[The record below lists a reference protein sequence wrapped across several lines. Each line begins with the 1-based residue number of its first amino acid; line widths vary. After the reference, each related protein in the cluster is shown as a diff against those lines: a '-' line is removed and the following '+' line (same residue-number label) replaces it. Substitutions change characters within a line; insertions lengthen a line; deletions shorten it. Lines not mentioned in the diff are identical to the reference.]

1 MLRSLYRDTQHPTP
15 NIQKTKYNFMTD
27 KLSLVDKLFESYNYK
42 IAKSS
47 TKDVRIYT
55 LQYGMYHAAEIISFD
70 EETDVSKFKN
80 EFSEL
85 GYATEI
91 KVVKNIE
98 EVEEYLFEG
107 FFIKTPLGNELKN
120 RYKNFVKKQIL
131 NLPKG
136 SEYKYINSDFDF
148 LLQDKVGDITEAKSY
163 SSKEKSIISKIKDL
177 FTTTKGAL
185 FIIIEAPA
193 GFGKT
198 CTANEILNSIT
209 IENSKILPFFTELSR
224 NREARVFKY
233 ILLNE
238 IDGQFPNGIKQNV
251 VLEQI
256 YKGRIPL
263 IIDGFDELITKESNK
278 GDVES
283 MLTTIVDLLQ
293 NDAKIVITSR
303 KTAILNSEEFI
314 EIVNSSIENFSL
326 ARFEIKEP
334 TIENWLHKDRLD
346 IIEENEFPINQISN
360 PVLLSYLRN
369 IPIEKLKE
377 FLTKKEGTL
386 IDKYFD
392 YLLTRE
398 RERQNL
404 KLDNKTQFRIF
415 RKLNRFMSEYNFT
428 AETKET
434 IKDFIKAYNV
444 KILQESLKD
453 YKAEEKPS
461 IEELTETLSN
471 HVFLDRKTDGS
482 IGFINDFVFGFLIS
496 ENLILGKFQE
506 HYKDNFTKVIPQD
519 FAQKSLEASKIQ
531 SIENKNK
538 LWEVFNGN
546 NFEYDSVFYFDT
558 DYFLKNEIKRNFN
571 TLFLADRTIKELNFE
586 NHMFENC
593 VFAGITFENCVFT
606 TSCFK
611 KTSFQNC
618 RFYNCSLQEKTSIV
632 YENFAIYVCYDNN
645 DFIQDINL
653 LYCKDSEVNIVDATN
668 QLTEQQ
674 VLLQFLQVDGKR
686 PKPRKFSMIRQRLS
700 EYSDKEISNII
711 DSLIRKEYLHFK
723 DDVGFITREAMN
735 FLNHNEN

>member
-1 MLRSLYRDTQHPTP
+1 
-15 NIQKTKYNFMTD
+15 MTD
-27 KLSLVDKLFESYNYK
+27 KLNVVDKLFKSYNYK
-42 IAKSS
+42 IAKNS
-47 TKDVRIYT
+47 TNEIRVYT

-70 EETDVSKFKN
+70 ENTDVSKFKN

-85 GYATEI
+85 GYATDI

-120 RYKNFVKKQIL
+120 RYKNFVKKQL
-131 NLPKG
+131 SNLPEG
-136 SEYKYINSDFDF
+136 SNYEYIDSDFDF
-148 LLQDKVGDITEAKSY
+148 ILQDKLGEITEAKFF
-163 SSKEKSIISKIKDL
+163 SSKENSIISKIKDL
-177 FTTTKGAL
+177 FTKTKGAL
-185 FIIIEAPA
+185 FVIIEAPA

-209 IENSKILPFFTELSR
+209 VENSKILPFFTELSR
-224 NREARVFKY
+224 NREARVFKH

-238 IDGQFPNGIKQNV
+238 IDDQFPNGIKQNV

-278 GDVES
+278 EDIES
-283 MLTTIVDLLQ
+283 MLSTIVDLLQ

-314 EIVNSSIENFSL
+314 ETINSSIENFSL

-334 TIENWLHKDRLD
+334 TIENWLNKNILA

-360 PVLLSYLRN
+360 PVLLAYLRN
-369 IPIEKLKE
+369 ISLEKLTE
-377 FLTKKEGTL
+377 FLTNKEGTL

-404 KLDNKTQFRIF
+404 KLDNETQFRIF

-444 KILQESLKD
+444 KILQESLKE
-453 YKAEEKPS
+453 YKLEEKPS

-471 HVFLDRKTDGS
+471 HVFLDRKTDGN
-482 IGFINDFVFGFLIS
+482 IGLINDFVFGFLIS

-506 HYKDNFTKVIPQD
+506 HYKDNFTKIIPQD
-519 FAQKSLEASKIQ
+519 FAQKSLESSKIQ
-531 SIENKNK
+531 SSENKNK
-538 LWEVFNGN
+538 LWEVYNQN
-546 NFEYDSVFYFDT
+546 NFDYDSIFYFDA
-558 DYFLKNEIKRNFN
+558 DYFLKNEINRDFS
-571 TLFLADRTIKELNFE
+571 TLFLADRTIKGLDFPKYI
-586 NHMFENC
+586 FENC
-593 VFAGITFENCVFT
+593 VFAGITFENCVFN

-611 KTSFQNC
+611 KSSFQNC
-618 RFYNCSLQEKTSIV
+618 KFYNCSLQEKSPII
-632 YENFAIYVCYDNN
+632 YDDFAIYVCQDNN
-645 DFIQDINL
+645 EFIKDINS
-653 LYCKDSEVNIVDATN
+653 LYCKDNETN
-668 QLTEQQ
+668 ELINNYQLTEQK
-674 VLLQFLQVDGKR
+674 VLLQFLQVDEKR
-686 PKPRKFSMIRQRLS
+686 PKPRKFSVIKQRLS
-700 EYSDKEISNII
+700 EYSDREINSVI
-711 DSLIRKEYLHFK
+711 DNLIRKEYLHFK
-723 DDVGFITREAMN
+723 DDVGFITKEAMN
-735 FLNHNEN
+735 FLNHNGR

>member
-1 MLRSLYRDTQHPTP
+1 
-15 NIQKTKYNFMTD
+15 MTD
-27 KLSLVDKLFESYNYK
+27 RLNEIDKLFESYNYK
-42 IAKSS
+42 TAKNS
-47 TKDVRIYT
+47 TQDVRIYT

-70 EETDVSKFKN
+70 EKTDVSKFKN

-120 RYKNFVKKQIL
+120 RYKNFVKKQIS

-148 LLQDKVGDITEAKSY
+148 LLQDKMGDITEAKSY
-163 SSKEKSIISKIKDL
+163 SSKENSIISKIKDL
-177 FTTTKGAL
+177 FTSTKGAL

-224 NREARVFKY
+224 NREARVFRY
-233 ILLNE
+233 ILLSE
-238 IDGQFPNGIKQNV
+238 IDDQFPNGIKQNV

-263 IIDGFDELITKESNK
+263 IIDGFDELITKDSNK
-278 GDVES
+278 EDVES
-283 MLTTIVDLLQ
+283 MLSTILDLLQ

-314 EIVNSSIENFSL
+314 ETINSSIENFSL

-334 TIENWLHKDRLD
+334 TIENWLHKDRLG

-369 IPIEKLKE
+369 IPLDKLKE

-404 KLDNKTQFRIF
+404 KLDNQTQFRIF

-453 YKAEEKPS
+453 YKSEEKPS
-461 IEELTETLSN
+461 LEELTEHLSN
-471 HVFLDRKTDGS
+471 HVFLDRKSDGNV
-482 IGFINDFVFGFLIS
+482 GLINDFVFGFLIS
-496 ENLILGKFQE
+496 ENLTLGKFQE
-506 HYKDNFTKVIPQD
+506 HYKENFTKVIPQD

-531 SIENKNK
+531 SPENKNK
-538 LWEVFNGN
+538 LWEVYNGN

-558 DYFLKNEIKRNFN
+558 DYFLKNEIKRDYN
-571 TLFLADRTIKELNFE
+571 TLFLADRTIKELIFE
-586 NHMFENC
+586 NHTFENC
-593 VFAGITFENCVFT
+593 VFAGITFENCIFT
-606 TSCFK
+606 ISCFK

-618 RFYNCSLQEKTSIV
+618 KFYNCSFQDKTPIV
-632 YENFAIYVCYDNN
+632 YDDFAIYVCQDNN
-645 DFIQDINL
+645 NFIQEINS
-653 LYCKDSEVNIVDATN
+653 LYCKDSEIYEVEKGNP
-668 QLTEQQ
+668 LTEQK
-674 VLLQFLQVDGKR
+674 VLLQFLQVDEKR
-686 PKPRKFSMIRQRLS
+686 PKPRKFSVIKQRLS
-700 EYSDKEISNII
+700 EYSDKEISNVI
-711 DSLIRKEYLHFK
+711 DSLIRKEYIHFK
-723 DDVGFITREAMN
+723 DDVGFITREAMI
-735 FLNHNEN
+735 FLNHKGN

>member
-1 MLRSLYRDTQHPTP
+1 
-15 NIQKTKYNFMTD
+15 MTD

-42 IAKSS
+42 IAKTS

-55 LQYGMYHAAEIISFD
+55 LQYGMYHAAEILSFD
-70 EETDVSKFKN
+70 EKTDVSKFKT

-91 KVVKNIE
+91 RVIKNLE

-107 FFIKTPLGNELKN
+107 FFIKTPLGNELRN
-120 RYKNFVKKQIL
+120 RYKNFVKKQLL
-131 NLPKG
+131 NLPEG
-136 SEYKYINSDFDF
+136 SDYQYINSDFDL
-148 LLQDKVGDITEAKSY
+148 LLQDNLGEVIEAKAY
-163 SSKEKSIISKIKDL
+163 SSKDNSIISKIKDL
-177 FTTTKGAL
+177 FIQTEGAL

-209 IENSKILPFFTELSR
+209 VENSKILPFFTELSR
-224 NREARVFKY
+224 NREARVFKH

-238 IDGQFPNGIKQNV
+238 IDDQFPNGIKQNV

-256 YKGRIPL
+256 HKGRIPL
-263 IIDGFDELITKESNK
+263 IIDGFDELITKENNK
-278 GDVES
+278 EDVES
-283 MLTTIVDLLQ
+283 MLSTIVDLLQ
-293 NDAKIVITSR
+293 NEAKIVITSR

-314 EIVNSSIENFSL
+314 ETVNSSIENYSL

-334 TIENWLHKDRLD
+334 TIENWLHNERLKLIVD
-346 IIEENEFPINQISN
+346 NEFPINQISN

-369 IPIEKLKE
+369 IPLEKLEE

-398 RERQNL
+398 RQRQNL
-404 KLDNKTQFRIF
+404 KLDNQTQFRIF

-444 KILQESLKD
+444 KIIKESLKD
-453 YKAEEKPS
+453 YQSEEKPS

-471 HVFLDRKTDGS
+471 HVFLDRKTDGN

-496 ENLILGKFQE
+496 ENLIFAKFQE
-506 HYKDNFTKVIPQD
+506 HYKENFTKVIPQD

-531 SIENKNK
+531 SPENKNR
-538 LWEVFNGN
+538 LWQVYNGN
-546 NFEYDSVFYFDT
+546 NFEYDSVFYFDA
-558 DYFLKNEIKRNFN
+558 DYFLKNEIKRDFN
-571 TLFLADRTIKELNFE
+571 TLFLSDRTIKELNFE
-586 NHMFENC
+586 NHTFENC
-593 VFAGITFENCVFT
+593 VFAGITFENCTFN

-611 KTSFQNC
+611 KSSFQNC
-618 RFYNCSLQEKTSIV
+618 KFYNCSLPNKTQIV
-632 YENFAIYVCYDNN
+632 YDDFAIYVCQDNN
-645 DFIQDINL
+645 EFIQDINS
-653 LYCKDSEVNIVDATN
+653 LYCKDSEINEVKPIN

-674 VLLQFLQVDGKR
+674 VLLQFLQVDEKR
-686 PKPRKFSMIRQRLS
+686 PKPRKFSVIKQRLA
-700 EYSDKEISNII
+700 EYSDKDISNVIN
-711 DSLIRKEYLHFK
+711 SLIRKEYLHFK
-723 DDVGFITREAMN
+723 DDVGFITKDAMN
-735 FLNHNEN
+735 FLNHN

>member
-1 MLRSLYRDTQHPTP
+1 
-15 NIQKTKYNFMTD
+15 MTD
-27 KLSLVDKLFESYNYK
+27 SMNLVDKLFESYNYK

-70 EETDVSKFKN
+70 EKTDVSKFKT

-91 KVVKNIE
+91 RCIKNIDE
-98 EVEEYLFEG
+98 LEEYLFEG

-120 RYKNFVKKQIL
+120 RYKNFVRKQL
-131 NLPKG
+131 FNLPEG
-136 SEYKYINSDFDF
+136 SEYKYIDSDFDL
-148 LLQDKVGDITEAKSY
+148 LLQDNLGEVIEAKSY
-163 SSKEKSIISKIKDL
+163 SSKDKSIISKIKEL
-177 FTTTKGAL
+177 FTEIKGAL

-224 NREARVFKY
+224 NREARVFKH

-238 IDGQFPNGIKQNV
+238 IDDQFPNGIKQNV

-278 GDVES
+278 EDVES
-283 MLTTIVDLLQ
+283 MLSTIVDLLQ

-314 EIVNSSIENFSL
+314 ETINSSIENFSL

-334 TIENWLHKDRLD
+334 TIENWLQNERLEL
-346 IIEENEFPINQISN
+346 IQENEFPINQISN

-369 IPIEKLKE
+369 IPLDKLKY
-377 FLTKKEGTL
+377 FLIRKEGTL

-453 YKAEEKPS
+453 YKPEEKPS

-471 HVFLDRKTDGS
+471 HVFLDRKTDGN

-496 ENLILGKFQE
+496 ENLILEKFQE
-506 HYKDNFTKVIPQD
+506 HYKENFTKVIPQD

-531 SIENKNK
+531 SPKNK
-538 LWEVFNGN
+538 GKLWDVYNRN
-546 NFEYDSVFYFDT
+546 NFDYDSVFYFDA
-558 DYFLKNEIKRNFN
+558 DYFLKNEVKRNYN
-571 TLFLADRTIKELNFE
+571 MLFLSDRTIKELNFE
-586 NHMFENC
+586 NHTLENC
-593 VFAGITFENCVFT
+593 VFAGIIFENCIFDN
-606 TSCFK
+606 SCFK
-611 KTSFQNC
+611 KSSFQNC
-618 RFYNCSLQEKTSIV
+618 KFYNCSIKENKPII
-632 YENFAIYVCYDNN
+632 YEDFAIYVCQDNN
-645 DFIQDINL
+645 NFIQIINS
-653 LYCKDSEVNIVDATN
+653 LYCKDNEFNEVEFTS
-668 QLTEQQ
+668 QLTEQK
-674 VLLQFLQVDGKR
+674 VLLQFLQVDEKR
-686 PKPRKFSMIRQRLS
+686 PKPRKFSVIKQRLS
-700 EYSDKEISNII
+700 EYSDKEISNVI
-711 DSLIRKEYLHFK
+711 DSLTRKEYLHFK

-735 FLNHNEN
+735 FLNHNGN

>member
-1 MLRSLYRDTQHPTP
+1 
-15 NIQKTKYNFMTD
+15 MTD
-27 KLSLVDKLFESYNYK
+27 KLNLVDNLFESYNYK
-42 IAKSS
+42 IAKNS

-70 EETDVSKFKN
+70 EKTDVTQFKN

-91 KVVKNIE
+91 KVVKNID

-120 RYKNFVKKQIL
+120 RYRNFVKKQL
-131 NLPKG
+131 SNLPEG
-136 SEYKYINSDFDF
+136 SHYKYIDSNFDL
-148 LLQDKVGDITEAKSY
+148 LLQDNLGEVIEAKSY
-163 SSKEKSIISKIKDL
+163 SSKENSIISKIKEL
-177 FTTTKGAL
+177 FTETKGAL
-185 FIIIEAPA
+185 FVIIEAPA

-198 CTANEILNSIT
+198 CTANEILNNIT

-224 NREARVFKY
+224 NREARVFKH

-238 IDGQFPNGIKQNV
+238 IDDQFPNGIKQNV

-278 GDVES
+278 QDVES
-283 MLTTIVDLLQ
+283 MLSTIIDLLQ

-314 EIVNSSIENFSL
+314 ETINSSLENFSL

-334 TIENWLHKDRLD
+334 TIENWLDIERLELID
-346 IIEENEFPINQISN
+346 ENEFPINQISN

-369 IPIEKLKE
+369 IPLENLKE

-398 RERQNL
+398 KERQNL
-404 KLDNKTQFRIF
+404 KLDNQTQFRIF
-415 RKLNRFMSEYNFT
+415 RKLNRFMSEFNFT
-428 AETKET
+428 AETKDT
-434 IKDFIKAYNV
+434 IKDFIKAYNL
-444 KILQESLKD
+444 KILQESLKE
-453 YKAEEKPS
+453 YKPEEKPS

-471 HVFLDRKTDGS
+471 HVFLDRKTDGN

-496 ENLILGKFQE
+496 ENLILEKFQE
-506 HYKDNFTKVIPQD
+506 HYKENFTKVIPQD
-519 FAQKSLEASKIQ
+519 FAQKSIEASKIQ
-531 SIENKNK
+531 SSENKNK
-538 LWEVFNGN
+538 LWEVYNGN
-546 NFEYDSVFYFDT
+546 NFEYDSVFYFDA
-558 DYFLKNEIKRNFN
+558 DYFLKSEMKRNFN
-571 TLFLADRTIKELNFE
+571 TLFLADRTIKELNFA
-586 NHMFENC
+586 NYIFENC
-593 VFAGITFENCVFT
+593 VFAGITFENCTFN

-611 KTSFQNC
+611 KSSFQNC
-618 RFYNCSLQEKTSIV
+618 KFYNCTLNDKTPIV
-632 YENFAIYVCYDNN
+632 YDDFAIYVCQDNN
-645 DFIQDINL
+645 NFIQNINT
-653 LYCKDSEVNIVDATN
+653 LYCKDGEMNEALQIN
-668 QLTEQQ
+668 HLTEQK
-674 VLLQFLQVDGKR
+674 VLLQFLQVDEKR
-686 PKPRKFSMIRQRLS
+686 PKPRKFSVIKQRLS
-700 EYSDKEISNII
+700 DYTDKEISNVI

-735 FLNHNEN
+735 FLNHN